1 MDINKYLELAFGDT
15 VEPLPEA
22 AQGRHTIVCAR
33 KTADAIRRGITIRGE
48 EVKAQPK
55 KKKREREDSDT
66 DDEESDTTAKSG
78 KEAAQTKGDGKRWFV
93 GCYGCREDHRWS
105 ACHVVSPLGQRT
117 RCTRCDKVG
126 HMAKVCAEAALARA
140 AFIKKYGK
148 PWEYEQNLPEPE
160 HRRWSSKSCS
170 PKNRRSRDREG
181 SNQAKSRDTDKRRRS
196 RSRDRK
202 NKERKD
208 RHEKSRDRS

>member
-15 VEPLPEA
+15 FEPPPET

-33 KTADAIRRGITIRGE
+33 KTADAIRRSITIRRE

-66 DDEESDTTAKSG
+66 DDEEGDTTAKSG
-78 KEAAQTKGDGKRWFV
+78 TDAAQTKGDSKRWFV
-93 GCYGCREDHRWS
+93 GCYGCGEDHRWS
-105 ACHVVSPLGQRT
+105 ACQAVGPLGQRT
-117 RCTRCDKVG
+117 RCTRCDKVV
-126 HMAKVCAEAALARA
+126 HIAKVCAEAAPARA

-160 HRRWSSKSCS
+160 QRRRSSRSRS
-170 PKNRRSRDREG
+170 PKNRRSRD
-181 SNQAKSRDTDKRRRS
+181 KSRRQL
-196 RSRDRK
+196 SRD
-202 NKERKD
+202 KD
-208 RHEKSRDRS
+208 KCR